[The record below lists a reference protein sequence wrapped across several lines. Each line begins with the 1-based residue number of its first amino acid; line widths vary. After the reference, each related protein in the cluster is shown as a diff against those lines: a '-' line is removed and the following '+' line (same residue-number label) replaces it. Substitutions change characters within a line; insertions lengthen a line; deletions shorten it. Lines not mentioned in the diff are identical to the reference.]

1 MRAFP
6 RLSLLYRAWADEVQ
20 SRGNVVLRTQQQVT
34 RVVRGDH
41 VRLWSRSTG
50 GTDQGQCVCGPLGM
64 ETCEE
69 FDELIMAADADSTL
83 KILGENASWLER
95 KILGNVKVSTRMVA
109 QPSLNR
115 SRV

>member
-1 MRAFP
+1 
-6 RLSLLYRAWADEVQ
+6 
-20 SRGNVVLRTQQQVT
+20 
-34 RVVRGDH
+34 
-41 VRLWSRSTG
+41 
-50 GTDQGQCVCGPLGM
+50 M